1 MRPAE
6 LGVEGRTNAL
16 LLANTLHLLRAPEP
30 LEGCFG
36 DLGGCR
42 VLAVTPERIPFD
54 LIVIDGYP
62 GQLKRFRI

>member
-42 VLAVTPERIPFD
+42 VLAVTPERIP
-54 LIVIDGYP
+54 LI
-62 GQLKRFRI
+62 